1 MTHLEWFPIPTSRCT
16 VNRMLLCRV
25 NTHTSYIV
33 IAEPTLTYENVLE
46 VLQSVPAKKWDDLA
60 FALQIPISKR
70 DQIEKQFRTPEQRR
84 EALVTYWLQV
94 GPNASWEMLAGAL
107 YFWEKYAKA
116 VEATKDYL
124 PEFKGIR

>member
-1 MTHLEWFPIPTSRCT
+1 M
-16 VNRMLLCRV
+16 
-25 NTHTSYIV
+25 
-33 IAEPTLTYENVLE
+33 
-46 VLQSVPAKKWDDLA
+46 LQSVPAKKWDDLA

-107 YFWEKYAKA
+107 YFWEKNAEA

-124 PEFKGIR
+124 PELKGIR

>member
-1 MTHLEWFPIPTSRCT
+1 MLET
-16 VNRMLLCRV
+16 
-25 NTHTSYIV
+25 
-33 IAEPTLTYENVLE
+33 
-46 VLQSVPAKKWDDLA
+46 VPAKKWDDLA

-94 GPNASWEMLAGAL
+94 GPNASWEILAGAL
-107 YFWEKYAKA
+107 YFWEKHAKA

-124 PEFKGIR
+124 PDFKGIRWLSYFITLK

>member
-1 MTHLEWFPIPTSRCT
+1 M
-16 VNRMLLCRV
+16 
-25 NTHTSYIV
+25 
-33 IAEPTLTYENVLE
+33 
-46 VLQSVPAKKWDDLA
+46 LQSVPAKKWDDLA

-107 YFWEKYAKA
+107 YFWEKNIKA